1 MKIHP
6 YVCINKI
13 VNYTMDTTKK
23 RHTDNKEADI
33 LHAAEREFLS
43 KGYAGARTT
52 AIAEAAG
59 VTHAMLHYYF
69 RTKEQLFKRILDEK
83 LRLMGQSVLAAFG
96 QPELPLMARIKDGIE
111 RHFDFIAANPEL
123 PLFIVN
129 EIFAHPERYELMQ
142 ENIRALLNPL
152 QYSLQQ
158 ELDESAARND
168 TEPIDARMLLI
179 DIISLNVFAFI
190 AFPIIQPLLGDLTA
204 DREHF
209 FAQRKQENIETIM
222 RRLKKL

>member
-1 MKIHP
+1 
-6 YVCINKI
+6 
-13 VNYTMDTTKK
+13 MDTTKK

-129 EIFAHPERYELMQ
+129 EIFARPSRY
-142 ENIRALLNPL
+142 RLLQKNVRILLDPL
-152 QYSLQQ
+152 QHNLQQ
-158 ELDESAARND
+158 
-168 TEPIDARMLLI
+168 
-179 DIISLNVFAFI
+179 
-190 AFPIIQPLLGDLTA
+190 
-204 DREHF
+204 
-209 FAQRKQENIETIM
+209 
-222 RRLKKL
+222 